1 MTHKI
6 EIVWH
11 DLVEDPNDLPKKD
24 GAFWFIIRK
33 RDHSEDDVV
42 PYFSYMLDDC
52 VASYDVDNRVWEESW
67 DNGYGDYGGTVYW
80 ESYGTPRKPGTSRE
94 AYTSY
99 MFPPESYAEE
109 LYSDEYVVVAWADF
123 PDVYEPSKGE

>member
-1 MTHKI
+1 MTHTI

-11 DLVEDPNDLPKKD
+11 DLVEDPTDLPKED
-24 GAFWFIIRK
+24 GGFWVITRK

-42 PYFSYMLDDC
+42 PYFSYLSDDC
-52 VASYDVDNRVWEESW
+52 IAEYDVDNRVWEESW
-67 DNGYGDYGGTVYW
+67 DDRYGDYGGTVYW
-80 ESYGTPRKPGTSRE
+80 ESYRTPRKPGMPRE
-94 AYTSY
+94 SCPSFYGSY
-99 MFPPESYAEE
+99 VEE